1 LGVEYRKKGGVIM
14 AWSKEVFAQNLR
26 YYMESRGK
34 NQKELAE
41 IVGVSAPTM
50 NDWLK
55 AKKYPRIDKIEI
67 LADYFGIL
75 KSDLIEEKTEEERKM
90 KEKNDALTDIII
102 EMRVDDDF
110 MSIVEAIYKMDKEKR
125 SSLLAFLK

>member
-1 LGVEYRKKGGVIM
+1 M
-14 AWSKEVFAQNLR
+14 AWSKEVFAKNLR
-26 YYMESRGK
+26 YYMERMGK

-67 LADYFGIL
+67 MANYFGIL
-75 KSDLIEEKTEEERKM
+75 KSDLIEDK
-90 KEKNDALTDIII
+90 KEKPTAQDDGLTENQRILMEFAKGVPDDKA
-102 EMRVDDDF
+102 EMVLRVIR
-110 MSIVEAIYKMDKEKR
+110 SIVEAD
-125 SSLLAFLK
+125 

>member
-1 LGVEYRKKGGVIM
+1 M
-14 AWSKEVFAQNLR
+14 AWSKEVFAKNLR
-26 YYMESRGK
+26 YYMERMGK

-67 LADYFGIL
+67 MANYFGIL
-75 KSDLIEEKTEEERKM
+75 KSDLIEDK
-90 KEKNDALTDIII
+90 KEKPTAESDGLTENQRILMEFAKGVPDDKA
-102 EMRVDDDF
+102 EMILRVIR
-110 MSIVEAIYKMDKEKR
+110 SIVEAD
-125 SSLLAFLK
+125 